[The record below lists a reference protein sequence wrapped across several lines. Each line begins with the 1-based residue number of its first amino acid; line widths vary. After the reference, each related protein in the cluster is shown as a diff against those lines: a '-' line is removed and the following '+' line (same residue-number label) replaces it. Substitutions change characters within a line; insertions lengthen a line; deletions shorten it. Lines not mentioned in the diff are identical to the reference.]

1 MASFSENL
9 KLFSDQQSHVLSGLM
24 DLTYR
29 PRRLRR
35 TASLRS
41 MVRENNLSPN
51 DFIYPL
57 FVHEGNQVESI
68 AAMPG
73 ANRWPLD
80 RLVGEVERAW
90 NLGIRSIVL
99 FPKVSEALK
108 TEDAAECFNEKG
120 LIPRAIQLLK
130 QEMPEMTIMTDV
142 ALDPYSSD
150 GHDGIVS
157 PDGIVLNDE
166 TIESLCRQAV
176 VQAHSGAD
184 LIGPSDMMDGR
195 VGAIRESLDDEGF
208 EHVGIIS
215 YTAKYS
221 SAYYGPFR
229 EALDSAPRGNSN
241 KPIPKTKNTY
251 QMDPANARE
260 AIIEAQLDEQE
271 GADILMVKPGLAYL
285 DIIHCLRQESQLP
298 IAAYNVS
305 GEFAM
310 VKAAA
315 ERGWIDERSVVLET
329 LLSFKRA
336 GADLI
341 LTYHAC
347 DAAKWLRSSG

>member
-1 MASFSENL
+1 ME
-9 KLFSDQQSHVLSGLM
+9 
-24 DLTYR
+24 LTYR

-35 TASLRS
+35 TPALRA
-41 MVRENNLSPN
+41 MVRENILQAS

-57 FVHEGNQVESI
+57 FVHEGADVEPI
-68 AAMPG
+68 GAMPG
-73 ANRWPLD
+73 AYRWSLD
-80 RLVGEVERAW
+80 KLTAEVKRAW
-90 NLGIRSIVL
+90 DLGIRCVVL
-99 FPKVSEALK
+99 FPKVSEGLK
-108 TEDAAECFNEKG
+108 TEDGVECFNEHG
-120 LIPRAIQLLK
+120 LIPRAIRQLKSEL
-130 QEMPEMTIMTDV
+130 PEMAIMTDV
-142 ALDPYSSD
+142 ALDPYSCD

-157 PDGIVLNDE
+157 PEGVVLNDE
-166 TIESLCRQAV
+166 TIELLCRQAV
-176 VQAHSGAD
+176 MQAEAGAD

-195 VGAIRESLDDEGF
+195 VGAIREALDDAGY

-229 EALDSAPRGNSN
+229 EALDSAPRPAGS
-241 KPIPKTKNTY
+241 KPIPTNKDTY

-260 AIIEAQLDEQE
+260 AITEAQLDEQE
-271 GADILMVKPGLAYL
+271 GADIMMVKPGLAYL
-285 DIIHCLRQESQLP
+285 DIIHRLREESELP

-305 GEFAM
+305 GEYSM

-315 ERGWIDERSVVLET
+315 ERGWIDERAVVLET
-329 LLSFKRA
+329 LLSFKRS

-347 DAAKWLRSSG
+347 DAAEWLKQG

>member
-1 MASFSENL
+1 
-9 KLFSDQQSHVLSGLM
+9 M

-35 TASLRS
+35 SSALRS
-41 MVRENNLSPN
+41 MVREHVLAPS

-57 FVHEGNQVESI
+57 FVHEGTEVQPI
-68 AAMPG
+68 GAMPG
-73 ANRWPLD
+73 ACRWSLD
-80 RLVGEVERAW
+80 SLIQEVKRAW
-90 NLGIRSIVL
+90 NLGIRCIVL
-99 FPKVSEALK
+99 FPKVDDSLK
-108 TEDAAECFNEKG
+108 TEDGAECFNEKG
-120 LIPRAIQLLK
+120 LIPRAIRALK
-130 QEMPEMTIMTDV
+130 NELPEMTIMTDV
-142 ALDPYSSD
+142 ALDPYSID

-157 PDGIVLNDE
+157 PEGIVLNDE
-166 TIESLCRQAV
+166 TIEFLCRQAI
-176 VQAHSGAD
+176 VQAQAGAD

-195 VGAIRESLDDEGF
+195 VGAIREALDDEGF

-229 EALDSAPRGNSN
+229 EALDSAPNLISS
-241 KPIPKTKNTY
+241 KPIPKDKSTY
-251 QMDPANARE
+251 QMDPANSRE
-260 AIIEAQLDEQE
+260 AITEAQLDEQE

-285 DIIHCLRQESQLP
+285 DIIYRLREEFELP

-305 GEFAM
+305 GEYAM

-315 ERGWIDERSVVLET
+315 DKGWIDEKSVVLET

-347 DAAKWLRSSG
+347 DAAEWLQP

>member
-1 MASFSENL
+1 ME
-9 KLFSDQQSHVLSGLM
+9 
-24 DLTYR
+24 LTYR

-35 TASLRS
+35 TPALRS
-41 MVRENNLSPN
+41 MVRENVLQPS

-57 FVHEGNQVESI
+57 FVHEGSDVQPI
-68 AAMPG
+68 GAMPG
-73 ANRWPLD
+73 AFRWSLD
-80 RLVGEVERAW
+80 QLSAEVKRAW
-90 NLGIRSIVL
+90 DLGIRCVVL
-99 FPKVSEALK
+99 FPKVSETLK
-108 TEDAAECFNEKG
+108 TENGAECFNPDG
-120 LIPRAIQLLK
+120 LIPRAIRQLKKDL
-130 QEMPEMTIMTDV
+130 PEMAIMTDV
-142 ALDPYSSD
+142 ALDPYSCD

-157 PDGIVLNDE
+157 QDGVVLNDE
-166 TIESLCRQAV
+166 TIELLCRQAV
-176 VQAHSGAD
+176 MQAEAGAD

-195 VGAIRESLDDEGF
+195 VGAIREALDDAGY

-229 EALDSAPRGNSN
+229 EALDSAPREAGS
-241 KPIPKTKNTY
+241 KPIPTNKDTY

-260 AIIEAQLDEQE
+260 AITEAQLDEQE
-271 GADILMVKPGLAYL
+271 GADIMMVKPGLAYL
-285 DIIHCLRQESQLP
+285 DIIHRLRAETELP

-305 GEFAM
+305 GEYAM

-315 ERGWIDERSVVLET
+315 ERGWIDERAVVLET

-347 DAAKWLRSSG
+347 DAAAWLQQG

>member
-1 MASFSENL
+1 ME
-9 KLFSDQQSHVLSGLM
+9 
-24 DLTYR
+24 LTYR

-35 TASLRS
+35 MPALRE
-41 MVRENNLSPN
+41 MVRETTLAPA

-57 FVHEGNQVESI
+57 FVHEGATNEPI
-68 AAMPG
+68 GAMPG
-73 ANRWPLD
+73 CLRWSLES
-80 RLVGEVERAW
+80 LVDEVGRAW
-90 NLGIRSIVL
+90 DLGIRSVVL
-99 FPKVSEALK
+99 FPKVADSLK
-108 TEDAAECFNEKG
+108 TEDGAECFNEHG
-120 LIPRAIQLLK
+120 LIPRAIRRLK
-130 QEMPEMTIMTDV
+130 EAHPSMVIMTDV
-142 ALDPYSSD
+142 ALDPYSCD

-157 PDGIVLNDE
+157 EQGVVLNDE
-166 TIESLCRQAV
+166 TVAILCRQAV
-176 VQAHSGAD
+176 AQARAGAD

-195 VGAIRESLDDEGF
+195 VSAIREALDEEGF

-229 EALDSAPRGNSN
+229 EALDSAPRATSG
-241 KPIPKTKNTY
+241 KLIPRDKSTY

-260 AIIEAQLDEQE
+260 AITEAQLDETE

-285 DIIHCLRQESQLP
+285 DIVHRLRQESELP

-315 ERGWIDERSVVLET
+315 ERGWIDERAVVLET
-329 LLSFKRA
+329 LLCFKRA

-341 LTYHAC
+341 LSYHAC
-347 DAAKWLRSSG
+347 DAAGWLKAG

>member
-1 MASFSENL
+1 
-9 KLFSDQQSHVLSGLM
+9 M

-35 TASLRS
+35 TPALRS
-41 MVRENNLSPN
+41 MVRENSLTPQ

-57 FVHEGNQVESI
+57 FVHEGQDIEPIN
-68 AAMPG
+68 AMPG
-73 ANRWPLD
+73 VNRWNIEALI
-80 RLVGEVERAW
+80 GEVHRAW
-90 NLGIRSIVL
+90 NLGIRCIVL
-99 FPKVSEALK
+99 FPKVSDSLK
-108 TEDAAECFNEKG
+108 TEDGAECFNKKG
-120 LIPRAIQLLK
+120 LIPRTINRLK
-130 QEMPEMTIMTDV
+130 QEIPEMSIMTDV
-142 ALDPYSSD
+142 ALDPYSCD

-157 PDGIVLNDE
+157 QDGVILNDE
-166 TIESLCRQAV
+166 TIDYLCKQSV
-176 VQAHSGAD
+176 VQAQAGAD

-195 VGAIRESLDDEGF
+195 VGAIREALDDEGY

-229 EALDSAPRGNSN
+229 EALDSAPRVNN
-241 KPIPKTKNTY
+241 TKKIPTDKNTY
-251 QMDPANARE
+251 QMDPANSRE
-260 AIIEAQLDEQE
+260 AITEAQLDEQE
-271 GADILMVKPGLAYL
+271 GADILMVKPGLSYL
-285 DIIHCLRQESQLP
+285 DIIYRLRQESELP

-305 GEFAM
+305 GEFSM
-310 VKAAA
+310 VKAASIK
-315 ERGWIDERSVVLET
+315 GWIDERSVVLET

-347 DAAKWLRSSG
+347 DAANWLLN